1 MGGVGRVRCFCC
13 ANGNPTDPRMQ
24 YVEEEALGDFL
35 ARVGLD
41 LGLSA
46 RRLFTRH
53 GGEIGDVALVMH
65 NEVLFISSG
74 EDFLPCRQTD
84 AEALS
89 FACQVLLEEELYHL
103 RLANQPPAP
112 AQTPPTPSG
121 RAAQEFT
128 FADGQTVSFD
138 EDASVD
144 QTLPAPGSPSPP
156 AQRWGRRSEPEPEPE
171 PEPTSSEVEL
181 RTQLRSMQRTF
192 EEPPPPAPAPEP
204 ELSAELGAE
213 LSAEDPEQAEIL
225 RILVERES
233 KLMRI
238 FNFYVDQQSPVTPS
252 PRGRRRRRRGGAP
265 PSLRFESFCR
275 MCNHFELF
283 PRLVSRN
290 ALQLIY
296 DEVSEGAGG
305 LSYSGWLEALVRIAA
320 SRLSTAAWRAS
331 YPTLPKQLDALFDV
345 CMKLGSTDSHA
356 LTKRLNSSRKN
367 HR

>member
-144 QTLPAPGSPSPP
+144 QTLPAPGSP
-156 AQRWGRRSEPEPEPE
+156 
-171 PEPTSSEVEL
+171 TSTSTTCP
-181 RTQLRSMQRTF
+181 RY
-192 EEPPPPAPAPEP
+192 
-204 ELSAELGAE
+204 
-213 LSAEDPEQAEIL
+213 
-225 RILVERES
+225 LV
-233 KLMRI
+233 
-238 FNFYVDQQSPVTPS
+238 
-252 PRGRRRRRRGGAP
+252 
-265 PSLRFESFCR
+265 
-275 MCNHFELF
+275 
-283 PRLVSRN
+283 
-290 ALQLIY
+290 
-296 DEVSEGAGG
+296 
-305 LSYSGWLEALVRIAA
+305 
-320 SRLSTAAWRAS
+320 
-331 YPTLPKQLDALFDV
+331 PTLIAI
-345 CMKLGSTDSHA
+345 
-356 LTKRLNSSRKN
+356 
-367 HR
+367 